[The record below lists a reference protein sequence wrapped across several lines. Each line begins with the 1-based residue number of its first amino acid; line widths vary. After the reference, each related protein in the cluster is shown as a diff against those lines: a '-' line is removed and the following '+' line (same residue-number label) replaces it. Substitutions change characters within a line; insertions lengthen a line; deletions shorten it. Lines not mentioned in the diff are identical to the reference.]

1 MKAFKGRKLRQIFNL
16 KHNCINIKSTIY
28 FDCILHSQATAPI
41 LCDPKTRFKE
51 LNIIQT
57 IHDFLYKTEWKR
69 FVPRQN
75 VNYFNY
81 LCSRPYDHQII
92 FSNYFLAESWIHDI
106 DSPYPGKNFNL
117 GSKFDFVGKK
127 KAEIPFVEKRRLG
140 AEWEQVHFNV
150 GPQLV
155 QTSQKHHKEYS

>member
-1 MKAFKGRKLRQIFNL
+1 MGVFFRFRTPSGPMCLSFSSMKAFKGRKLRQIFNL

-41 LCDPKTRFKE
+41 LCDPKIRFKE

-92 FSNYFLAESWIHDI
+92 FSNFFFWLNHEYMILTAHILERILI
-106 DSPYPGKNFNL
+106 LVLNL
-117 GSKFDFVGKK
+117 ISLERRKRKFH
-127 KAEIPFVEKRRLG
+127 L
-140 AEWEQVHFNV
+140 
-150 GPQLV
+150 
-155 QTSQKHHKEYS
+155 